1 MSLKPTGFVL
11 TIRTLEQ
18 VRAVLDGTEKLEFA
32 PATDTQARYAWVES
46 ILKRLRERLKQL
58 PNEKRPGRTS
68 ARAVKSRP
76 FRYTVR
82 ALKRDL
88 N

>member
-1 MSLKPTGFVL
+1 MIIDLNET

-46 ILKRLRERLKQL
+46 VLRRFGYGYLKRPERGLILRYLRRFSGFSRAQLTRLVQRWL
-58 PNEKRPGRTS
+58 DG
-68 ARAVKSRP
+68 
-76 FRYTVR
+76 
-82 ALKRDL
+82 
-88 N
+88 